1 MGSEMCIRDRFRTV
15 KSKNFFRKKQTKL
28 LKAYALG
35 KVKKA
40 EKIRQGLLISNTVHV
55 NRSGFK

>member
-1 MGSEMCIRDRFRTV
+1 MRLRTV
-15 KSKNFFRKKQTKL
+15 KSEDFFRKKQIKL